1 MKSDLLLSFLLFIFL
16 APLLLGQRGDII
28 KVPDNIS
35 STMKHHG
42 VGHH

>member
-1 MKSDLLLSFLLFIFL
+1 MKSDLLLNFFLFL

-35 STMKHHG
+35 STMEHYG